1 MTSSRII
8 NPFYAARLAGLPITS
23 TPRVRQ
29 PVYAKLPTAPITG
42 SPVPELTSLYHNP
55 EPGPYGDRGY
65 PGNCSGNLIRDLLRY
80 FSPRNVF
87 DPLCAATHNGSSVVE
102 RVMWCPA
109 VASLATSPI
118 LKSSTT

>member
-1 MTSSRII
+1 MYSPI
-8 NPFYAARLAGLPITS
+8 NPFYAARFSHLTDSATE
-23 TPRVRQ
+23 PRQ
-29 PVYAKLPTAPITG
+29 IVYAKLPQAPINR

-55 EPGPYGDRGY
+55 EPEPYGDRRY
-65 PGNCSGNLIRDLLRY
+65 PGNCSGYLIRDLLRY